1 MWYKSVFRR
10 VWRIVKER
18 RLTFE
23 MQEGVFVIVHGEEDD
38 DGWLGRFDSGAVA
51 PTADH
56 DRSRAAS

>member
-1 MWYKSVFRR
+1 
-10 VWRIVKER
+10 
-18 RLTFE
+18 